1 MMGDRKGIVLAGGL
15 GSRLHPITLSIS
27 KQLLPLYDKPM
38 IYYPLS
44 ALMLAG
50 IREIAVITT
59 PQDQSQFKT
68 LLSDGS
74 QWGISLNFIT
84 QPSPDGLA
92 QAYLLAKEFLQ
103 GDPSAMILGDNIFL
117 GHHVSELLENAALN
131 NDRASIFGQK
141 VTDPSRYGVLGFNE
155 KDELVEIVEKPANP
169 PSDYAVTGLYFLD
182 GSASDR
188 AEEIKP
194 SARGELE
201 IVDMLASYMND
212 GLLDVHL
219 LDQTDNWLDAG
230 TFDSLLDAGNIVRK
244 LIRKEGVSIGCPE
257 EIAFRQGWISD
268 AELAALAQ
276 NYRNDYGS
284 YLKKLGSGN

>member
-1 MMGDRKGIVLAGGL
+1 MGDRKGIVLAGGL